1 MRFVRLYRTDLQ
13 SRLRLDYDPDRDL
26 RVLVDE
32 DVLKEE
38 LYNPDARHNAG
49 HSVTIELDDEIV
61 DWLHAVTGELI
72 AERGR

>member
-1 MRFVRLYRTDLQ
+1 MFRTDVNA
-13 SRLRLDYDPDRDL
+13 RLRFDYDLDKDV

-38 LYNPDARHNAG
+38 INNPDARRHGA
-49 HSVTIELDDEIV
+49 HSTTIDLDDEIV

-72 AERGR
+72 AERSKR